1 MAQSGMFRH
10 GDSRMKIELT
20 DREAEAVLRT
30 IDAGLKNIHIGGL
43 AVAEGMNVFIS
54 KVNQAKQ
61 QEQNEKT
68 TQPWTSGPDVSD
80 DPSALRNASI

>member
-1 MAQSGMFRH
+1 
-10 GDSRMKIELT
+10 MKLEFS
-20 DREAEAVLRT
+20 DREAEAVLRS

-43 AVAEGMNVFIS
+43 AVAEGMNVFVG

-68 TQPWTSGPDVSD
+68 NQLKH
-80 DPSALRNASI
+80 PSSVDSAS